1 MELSG
6 EEDITLLLRGPS
18 GEKALREEEMWQLM
32 FFFNLKYFQLLWQ
45 WEGSNVLE
53 PWLTWTFSLL
63 CTASPPPLL
72 KFALLHLIAN
82 KTTNVLLISF
92 FFFLIQASSGGG
104 LEKGTG
110 GGTIGHFRLGLTCQI
125 ENTIE
130 FFVGTWVRCHWI
142 DRDDLKKLLKDDFR
156 YSEFSLDHFQKYSE
170 MSN

>member
-1 MELSG
+1 
-6 EEDITLLLRGPS
+6 
-18 GEKALREEEMWQLM
+18 MWQLM

-92 FFFLIQASSGGG
+92 FSFFFLIQASSGGG
-104 LEKGTG
+104 LEKRTG

-142 DRDDLKKLLKDDFR
+142 DGDDLKKLLKDDFR
-156 YSEFSLDHFQKYSE
+156 YSEFSLDHFQNIQKWAIKPYTQLFYSWW
-170 MSN
+170 SWFSL